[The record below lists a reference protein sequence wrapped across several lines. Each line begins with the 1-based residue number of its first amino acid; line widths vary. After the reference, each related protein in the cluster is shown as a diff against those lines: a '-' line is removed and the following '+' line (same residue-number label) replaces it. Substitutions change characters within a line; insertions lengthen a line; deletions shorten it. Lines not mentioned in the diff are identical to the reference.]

1 MKESRILYVFVIIL
15 ILIGFFSVKTTIK
28 KMQESGQEVDLMFYQ
43 ITAEYEKMNK
53 VFSNM
58 EKILADQFPLLLDS
72 LQLHALPEISENL
85 NSEKLDFEIFNKNRL
100 FQNTLS
106 RNFEIVLAHFG
117 ENHNDN
123 PELIESCLDS
133 LVDREQSILVI
144 EKAYNNRAGNHN
156 AFIKKFP
163 RNFYSSFFH
172 FQSKPY
178 F

>member
-15 ILIGFFSVKTTIK
+15 VFIGFLSVKTTIK

-43 ITAEYEKMNK
+43 ITTEYEKTNK
-53 VFSNM
+53 VLSNM
-58 EKILADQFPLLLDS
+58 EEILADQFPLLLDS
-72 LQLHALPEISENL
+72 LHIYAPPIIPKNTNSENL
-85 NSEKLDFEIFNKNRL
+85 NFEIFNENIL
-100 FQNTLS
+100 FQNALS
-106 RNFEIVLAHFG
+106 KNVEIILVYFG

-123 PELIESCLDS
+123 PELIGSYLDN
-133 LVDREQSILVI
+133 LFDGEQSILVLK
-144 EKAYNNRAGNHN
+144 KAYNNHARNHN

-163 RNFYSSFFH
+163 RNFYSSFFG